1 MTVDRAIELLGG
13 SVNGHDVL
21 NGHDLLAGH
30 ASRDGLA
37 LITRPRRGWSWYQ
50 RDQRHGQGERRA
62 LSGSR
67 LIGTGGVLLFL
78 LGSGLLAVSF
88 AAQYQYVLRERQQHV
103 ASLIEAGALDVG
115 LIIFSLLAL
124 GLARAGLSAKIE
136 RAAVVG
142 CALGSAVMN
151 YAAADVTSP
160 RSVLAYC
167 MPPVF
172 LAFVVDRVV
181 RTIQRHV
188 LGMIEGRSPWAVLAD
203 AARRVTRFWVLSV
216 LYVLRFLVDRR
227 NTCAGL
233 KQAILNATPLP
244 QAPERRAVEAP
255 RESASEP
262 AVVSG
267 KSADCVCPLP
277 YSPGGPVPCVAS
289 GRCMRPRQDKE
300 GSGGRP
306 ERGNRRPSPQRP
318 RIPSDTKTEHLLALV
333 TLRRGD
339 LAGIP
344 LDHASKI
351 ATAYAPEVDMHPAS
365 ARTALLN
372 AVRAAKA
379 AGEGD
384 AR

>member
-1 MTVDRAIELLGG
+1 VAAMTSDRARQLLGG
-13 SVNGHDVL
+13 SITR
-21 NGHDLLAGH
+21 HDLVAGH
-30 ASRDGLA
+30 ANRSGLT
-37 LITRPRRGWSWYQ
+37 LLTTPHRWQWRPR
-50 RDQRHGQGERRA
+50 ERRERREVRP
-62 LSGSR
+62 GSR

-78 LGSGLLAVSF
+78 LGLGLLAVSF
-88 AAQYQYVLRERQQHV
+88 AAQYQYVLHERHQHV

-136 RAAVVG
+136 RAAVIG
-142 CALGSAVMN
+142 CAIGSAVMN

-188 LGMIEGRSPWAVLAD
+188 LGMDEARSPWSVLAD
-203 AARRVTRFWVLSV
+203 TARRITRFWLLSV
-216 LYVLRFLVDRR
+216 LYVLRFAVDRR

-244 QAPERRAVEAP
+244 
-255 RESASEP
+255 ESADTGP
-262 AVVSG
+262 RPDR
-267 KSADCVCPLP
+267 KTP
-277 YSPGGPVPCVAS
+277 PGG
-289 GRCMRPRQDKE
+289 GT
-300 GSGGRP
+300 G
-306 ERGNRRPSPQRP
+306 
-318 RIPSDTKTEHLLALV
+318 KTARFLALV
-333 TLRRGD
+333 RDRYPAG
-339 LAGIP
+339 LATIP
-344 LDHASKI
+344 LGEVSKI
-351 ATAYAPEVDMHPAS
+351 ATRLAPEADLHPAS
-365 ARTALLN
+365 ARTALLS
-372 AVRAAKA
+372 AVRAALP